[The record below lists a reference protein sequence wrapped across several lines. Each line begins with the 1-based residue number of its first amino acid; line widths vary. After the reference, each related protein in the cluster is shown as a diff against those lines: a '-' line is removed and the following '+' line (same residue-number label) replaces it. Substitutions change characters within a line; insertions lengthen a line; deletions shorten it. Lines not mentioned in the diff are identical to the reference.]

1 MTERP
6 RREGGLGAMLALPI
20 LPAYV
25 TSAARVLRRRVLGPR
40 RYSGDALA
48 ICRAIVDACW
58 TGDYLAASAGHF
70 RQFWMRDLAFSA
82 PSLTRLGQACR
93 VEASLAWALEAWARR
108 GRVTTTI
115 FGARRPAD
123 VYTLGCDSLPLL
135 FATLEAGGF
144 ERLVDRHAGWLR
156 PEVERYAAA
165 VIDARTGLVR
175 FDRLFSGHRDTVRT
189 PSSCYANTMLVV
201 LDGVLRRTGWF
212 ASPIGASGGDRLV
225 AAFWRVDHF
234 SERQDRDVLT
244 GDANVFPFW
253 TGAVPDALG
262 LDLMLAALQRAG
274 LTRPLPLRYAMR
286 REAGAEDPVQR
297 LFVPDYQG
305 TGVWTSLGAIYL
317 VLLARVDPAAARA
330 GLAAYARLIERE
342 GTLREVYTGELR
354 PYRGRL
360 GLFLADEGMLWA
372 SILLAEMTEHGRPAD
387 PSVVPTPGT
396 GSRASPL

>member
-1 MTERP
+1 M
-6 RREGGLGAMLALPI
+6 AMLAPSI

-25 TSAARVLRRRVLGPR
+25 SSAARMLRRRVLGPR
-40 RYSGDALA
+40 RYAGDAVA

-82 PSLTRLGQACR
+82 PSLIRLGQAQR
-93 VEASLAWALEAWARR
+93 VESSLAWALETWARR

-123 VYTLGCDSLPLL
+123 VYSLGCDSLPLL
-135 FATLEAGGF
+135 LATLEVGGF
-144 ERLVDRHAGWLR
+144 EGLVDRHADWLR

-165 VIDARTGLVR
+165 VVDARTGLVR
-175 FDRLFSGHRDTVRT
+175 SDRFFSGHRDTVHT

-212 ASPIGASGGDRLV
+212 ASPLDDSVGDRLV
-225 AAFWRVDHF
+225 AAFWRADHF
-234 SERQDRDVLT
+234 TERRDRDVLT

-253 TGAVPDALG
+253 TGAVPDNLG
-262 LDLMLAALQRAG
+262 LDLALAVLQRAG
-274 LTRPLPLRYAMR
+274 LNRPLPLRYATR
-286 REAGAEDPVQR
+286 REAALEDPVQR

-305 TGVWTSLGAIYL
+305 TSVWTSLGGIYL
-317 VLLARVDPAAARA
+317 ALLARVDPPAARA
-330 GLAAYARLIERE
+330 GLAAYARLIERD
-342 GTLREVYTGELR
+342 GTLREVYTGELL

-372 SILLAEMTEHGRPAD
+372 SILLAEMTTIGVD
-387 PSVVPTPGT
+387 PI
-396 GSRASPL
+396 